1 MDLITSMARKNN
13 QTLIIVTHD
22 IDIAKYAD
30 RTFYIRRWK
39 LRKLKTNSARI

>member
-22 IDIAKYAD
+22 TEISHYAD
-30 RTFYIRRWK
+30 KIIHITDGNIDQIQVRE
-39 LRKLKTNSARI
+39 S